1 MSSSSP
7 RRSGRSAEHEC
18 GRLWAL
24 MQRLLRSA
32 CGRSVRTHGGSD
44 VGSGDGP
51 ELRQAINDVF
61 ERGGATTLGGG
72 GVIAFAAGQARKRQ
86 LLGRAH
92 AGDASTGT
100 PISALHG
107 IARGKAGLA
116 GVAAVRRRPG
126 AAASMAVPVR
136 SALQQL
142 RPSWRSSGS
151 PERSSSDGSPS
162 VPAAGGRRPAGC
174 GGAR

>member
-1 MSSSSP
+1 MDP
-7 RRSGRSAEHEC
+7 R
-18 GRLWAL
+18 
-24 MQRLLRSA
+24 
-32 CGRSVRTHGGSD
+32 
-44 VGSGDGP
+44 
-51 ELRQAINDVF
+51 LRQAINDVF

-116 GVAAVRRRPG
+116 GVAG
-126 AAASMAVPVR
+126 
-136 SALQQL
+136 
-142 RPSWRSSGS
+142 GS
-151 PERSSSDGSPS
+151 K
-162 VPAAGGRRPAGC
+162 ATGGGGID
-174 GGAR
+174 GGARTLRAAAIKTELAVFGISGAVLVGRIALRYRSWWSPTGGLRRRAVTRSAMSWMRRAARTSPTTDCGDRRAASRSSQQHCVAGA

>member
-1 MSSSSP
+1 MDP
-7 RRSGRSAEHEC
+7 R
-18 GRLWAL
+18 
-24 MQRLLRSA
+24 
-32 CGRSVRTHGGSD
+32 
-44 VGSGDGP
+44 
-51 ELRQAINDVF
+51 LRQAINDVF

-116 GVAAVRRRPG
+116 GVAG
-126 AAASMAVPVR
+126 
-136 SALQQL
+136 
-142 RPSWRSSGS
+142 GS
-151 PERSSSDGSPS
+151 K
-162 VPAAGGRRPAGC
+162 ATGGRRHRWRCPYAPRC
-174 GGAR
+174 SN